1 MEGTTSFFDSL
12 LKVQKEFVN
21 NWVQMATNMSKTFH
35 APGMAKDGAGGD
47 VMGLYNTWFKTIG
60 GSIDEMMKKYPSG
73 LGKDTVSK
81 VFHGFDSYMKV
92 YEFWQP
98 VINAVQ
104 ENAFNPDNVK
114 DLTDPVKLKE
124 LMDKL
129 FGFTSPEAA
138 SDLLGQSS
146 KVIETWGA
154 SAQNFAGPW
163 LEAVQKNMGAFFDVS
178 TASDPN
184 AGINVF
190 HNFYNAFEKTFGK
203 VFKSPQVGKDR
214 EKLELLLSTMDL
226 YTVYI
231 AKNAEFQHKIYVAGE
246 KASKK
251 VVQAIADKIKAGEEI
266 KSYND
271 FYKMWTEINE
281 GEYFELFNT
290 EEFSSI
296 QGALLESALDFRK
309 HFHKLM
315 ELYLS
320 DFPIP
325 VRSEIDDMYKTL
337 YELKKRVRTLEKKL
351 NIKQDTVKNDKEVA
365 Q

>member
-1 MEGTTSFFDSL
+1 MEGTTSFFESL
-12 LKVQKEFVN
+12 LKVQKEFIN
-21 NWVQMATNMSKTFH
+21 NWVQTAAGISKNFQSVGM
-35 APGMAKDGAGGD
+35 PGEGSGSD
-47 VMGLYNTWFKTIG
+47 VMGLYNVWFKTVG
-60 GSIDEMMKKYPSG
+60 GSIDEMMKKYPAG

-81 VFHGFDSYMKV
+81 VFQGFDSYMKV

-98 VINAVQ
+98 VIKAVQ
-104 ENAFNPDNVK
+104 DNAFNPDNIK
-114 DLTDPVKLKE
+114 DLADPVKLKA

-129 FGFTSPEAA
+129 FGFSNPESA
-138 SDLLGQSS
+138 SELLGQSS

-154 SAQNFAGPW
+154 SAQNFASPW
-163 LEAVQKNMGAFFDVS
+163 LDAVQRSMSSFFDVS
-178 TASDPN
+178 TANDPN

-190 HNFYNAFEKTFGK
+190 HNFYGAFEKTFGK
-203 VFKSPQVGKDR
+203 AFKAPQVGKDR
-214 EKLELLLSTMDL
+214 EKLELLLRTLDL

-231 AKNAEFQHKIYVAGE
+231 AKNAEFQHKIYIAGE

-251 VVQAIADKIKAGEEI
+251 VVEAIANKIKAGEEI

-281 GEYFELFNT
+281 AEYFELFNT

-296 QGALLESALDFRK
+296 QGALLESALEFRK

-337 YELKKRVRTLEKKL
+337 YELKKKVRVLEKKL
-351 NIKQDTVKNDKEVA
+351 NVKNDKEVA